1 MAKKKIE
8 KDEIKGAFPELE
20 AGVYAA
26 LETYSNVHRGS
37 GHNSMVST
45 HLFEQARDI
54 ILEYLELKKGGYIVV
69 FCTPRRADVL
79 IEQLNKG
86 TYKVVS
92 SRDIGLSIG
101 IKAIAVNKKAL
112 PKGIT
117 FQTGG
122 GTARLVAQDWVVW
135 AKAPDKLEA
144 GTPAIINVIAF
155 AKALLLIRKFGKDIF
170 RNPSMEKLT
179 KDEILYQDELMEYKG
194 QELLDKLRDTL
205 IGSSMQ
211 VPTMEGLKPYINLDN
226 SASTPTFL
234 PIWNTFRQT
243 LNQAAEIQSE
253 IVKEVMSISAEML
266 GAPLTAYDLVFTSNT
281 TEAINLTA
289 ESLNREI
296 DSNTE
301 PVVVNTLLEHS
312 SNDLPWRSVTAG
324 SVIRIS
330 VDADGFLD
338 STELETKLSSYNKY
352 NQHGKKRIKLVAV
365 SGASNVLG
373 VCNDISAIS
382 RIVHKYGAKLLVD
395 GAQLIA
401 HRKVDIEGWGID
413 YLAFSAHKVYAPFG
427 CGILVARKGL
437 LNFSAAELEKIQLSG
452 EDNAGGIAALG
463 KAFVILQRIGM
474 NVVHDKEQ
482 ALTKRV
488 LGGLSQIPGLKIH
501 GMEDPESPGF
511 TQKLGV
517 IVFELKGIM
526 APKIGKELAVQMG
539 IGVRFGCHCAHVLV
553 KHLLKIGPKLE
564 KFQWLIVTLF
574 PKLNL
579 PGLTRISLG
588 IENNEEDVDNLV
600 KALSNIKKNSKITS
614 ASKSDIQKKMKDFV
628 NDRSMKVFSQLE

>member
-1 MAKKKIE
+1 MNKKNLE
-8 KDEIKGAFPELE
+8 KDEIKEAFEELE

-69 FCTPRRADVL
+69 FCTPRRAEGL
-79 IEQLNKG
+79 IEQLNQG

-101 IKAIAVNKKAL
+101 IKAIAINKKVL

-135 AKAPDKLEA
+135 AKAPDKFEA

-170 RNPSMEKLT
+170 ANSSMEKLT

-194 QELLDKLRDTL
+194 RELLDKLKDTL
-205 IGSSMQ
+205 IGRSVQ
-211 VPTMEGLKPYINLDN
+211 VPTMEGLRPYINLDN

-234 PIWNTFRQT
+234 PIWNAFRQT
-243 LNQAAEIQSE
+243 LNQAAETQSE
-253 IVKEVMSISAEML
+253 IVKEVRSISAEML

-281 TEAINLTA
+281 TEAINLAA
-289 ESLNREI
+289 ESLNQESES
-296 DSNTE
+296 DTE
-301 PVVVNTLLEHS
+301 PVVLNTLLEHS
-312 SNDLPWRSVTAG
+312 SNDLPWRSVTGG
-324 SVIRIS
+324 SVIRLS

-338 STELETKLSSYNKY
+338 SAELETKLSSYNKY

-365 SGASNVLG
+365 TGASNVLG

-427 CGILVARKGL
+427 CGLLVAKKGL
-437 LNFSAAELEKIQLSG
+437 LNFSSSELEKIQSSG
-452 EDNAGGIAALG
+452 EENVAGIAAMG

-474 NVVHDKEQ
+474 DVVQSEELD
-482 ALTKRV
+482 LTKRV
-488 LGGLSQIPGLKIH
+488 LTGLLQIPGLNVY
-501 GMEDPESPGF
+501 GMKDPKLPEF
-511 TQKLGV
+511 KYKLGV
-517 IVFELKGIM
+517 FVFELKGMM
-526 APKIGKELAVQMG
+526 APKIGKELAAQSG
-539 IGVRFGCHCAHVLV
+539 IGVRFGCHCAHIIV

-564 KFQWLIVTLF
+564 KFQWLIVSLF

-579 PGLTRISLG
+579 PGLTRVSLG
-588 IENNEEDVDNLV
+588 IENNEGDVDNLV
-600 KALSNIKKNSKITS
+600 KALSNIKKNSKVTK
-614 ASKSDIQKKMKDFV
+614 ASKSDMQKKMKDFV
-628 NDRSMKVFSQLE
+628 NDRSMKVFSQLK